1 MSIYNMNNINP
12 FGNSLSPSM
21 DTPMQAEPV
30 EVTAPVGDQGFPSM
44 SELQSMY
51 LSQSQGIGS
60 LNKLLAPIIN
70 SVRSQNENEF
80 SQKIDPYIQQVQDLT
95 QKTFPNINLNDLGS
109 GTNLGGKLSLG
120 VPIGSPLHNLNT
132 TPSLERSGT
141 IDSPFARSILS
152 NGLGSLFK

>member
-1 MSIYNMNNINP
+1 MNNINP
-12 FGNSLSPSM
+12 FGNSLSPS
-21 DTPMQAEPV
+21 EPV
-30 EVTAPVGDQGFPSM
+30 EVTAPVGDQGFSSM
-44 SELQSMY
+44 GDLESIYQS
-51 LSQSQGIGS
+51 QFPSQGIGS

-95 QKTFPNINLNDLGS
+95 QKTFPNINLSDLGS
-109 GTNLGGKLSLG
+109 GTNFGGVVSLG
-120 VPIGSPLHNLNT
+120 VPVGDPLHSLNEDRYGRPLNT

-141 IDSPFARSILS
+141 IDSPYARSILS

>member
-1 MSIYNMNNINP
+1 MNNINP
-12 FGNSLSPSM
+12 FGNSLSPS
-21 DTPMQAEPV
+21 EPV
-30 EVTAPVGDQGFPSM
+30 EVTAPVGDQGFPSI
-44 SELQSMY
+44 SELQSIY
-51 LSQSQGIGS
+51 PSQGIGS
-60 LNKLLAPIIN
+60 LNNLLAPIIN

-109 GTNLGGKLSLG
+109 GSNFGGIVSLG
-120 VPIGSPLHNLNT
+120 VPVGNPLHNEDRYGRPLNT

-141 IDSPFARSILS
+141 IDSPYARSILS